1 MTNIK
6 ITLHTHGQAVLS
18 DNPADGILAKLYFE
32 KLKQE
37 RRFDGNY
44 AQKLPFLEWNNEGF
58 YHISKPLYKKLFIEN
73 QTVYKGFDAK
83 KYVEHSEQVKPVKS
97 LFSVANGKFKRSFET
112 FEKSYIDEVVIYA
125 RGDFD
130 TIKELLANLKY
141 IGKKN
146 AYGWG
151 KVQKI
156 VMEETDEDFSIV
168 KDGKLMRH
176 IPIDSEYLQKVQK
189 NSYAGALKPLF
200 HPYWD
205 RGRERVCAIPIN

>member
-6 ITLHTHGQAVLS
+6 IVVYTYGQAILS

-32 KLKQE
+32 KLKKE
-37 RRFDGNY
+37 EKFDGDY
-44 AQKLPFLEWNNEGF
+44 AQRLPFLEWSDEGF
-58 YHISKPLYKKLFIEN
+58 YHISRPLYKNIFIEN

-83 KYVEHSEQVKPVKS
+83 EYVDHNDQTKPTKS
-97 LFSVANGKFKRSFET
+97 LFSVASGKFKRSFET
-112 FEKSYIDEVVIYA
+112 FEKSWIDEVVIYA

-130 TIKELLANLKY
+130 VIKELLANLRY

-151 KVQKI
+151 RVQKI
-156 VMEETDEDFSIV
+156 VMEEMDEDFSVV

-176 IPIDSEYLQKVQK
+176 IPIKSRFLEDVDEK
-189 NSYAGALKPLF
+189 NYAAALKPLF

-205 RGRERVCAIPIN
+205 RGRERYCAFPTK